1 MNWYQNLYSGKTAEK
16 KKDRLIRE
24 IDGEKYRGNIYL
36 ITLAS
41 NPENQLEIF
50 SVHQLRFS
58 YIRRNCP
65 LILGIASGYEEA
77 LDVLKR
83 IVKEVYEVTGDVK
96 IREYFGS

>member
-36 ITLAS
+36 ITLAA
-41 NPENQLEIF
+41 NPENQLEIL

-77 LDVLKR
+77 LDVLKKM
-83 IVKEVYEVTGDVK
+83 VEEVYEATGDVK
-96 IREYFGS
+96 IREYFES